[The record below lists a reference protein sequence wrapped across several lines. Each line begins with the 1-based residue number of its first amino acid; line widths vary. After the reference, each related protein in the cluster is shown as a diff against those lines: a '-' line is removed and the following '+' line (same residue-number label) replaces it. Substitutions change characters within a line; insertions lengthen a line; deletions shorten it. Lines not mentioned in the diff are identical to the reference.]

1 MANYVEKI
9 LASPDAFEQI
19 AKLNEVLLE
28 EKKRRHEFR
37 EWVSP
42 GVKAEFINGEIVL
55 HSPVKKRHFSVTDLL
70 SSLLS
75 FYVRI
80 NKLGRVATEKAMI
93 ALTRNDYE
101 PDLVFFSKEKY
112 DTFTDD
118 QMLFPAPDFVVEIL
132 SKKTAARDRGL
143 KKQDYAAHGIKEY
156 WIIDP
161 NQRFIEQ
168 YVLLGDHDTHYL
180 PARTFYFSDYIES
193 WVIKG
198 FAIPVAAIFD
208 EAANV
213 EALQEL
219 IKQG

>member
-1 MANYVEKI
+1 MSYVGKI
-9 LASPDAFEQI
+9 LASPDAFEQMEE
-19 AKLNEVLLE
+19 LNKALLE

-42 GVKAEFINGEIVL
+42 AVKAEFINGEIVL
-55 HSPVKKRHFSVTDLL
+55 HSPVKKRHFNVTDLL
-70 SSLLS
+70 SRLLS
-75 FYVRI
+75 IYASI

-93 ALTRNDYE
+93 SLTRNDYE

-112 DTFTDD
+112 DTFTED

-161 NQRFIEQ
+161 NQHFIEQ
-168 YVLLGDHDTHYL
+168 YVLLSDHDTHYM
-180 PARTFYFSDYIES
+180 PARTFYLDHYIES

-198 FAIPVAAIFD
+198 FSIPVAAIFD

-219 IKQG
+219 IK

>member
-1 MANYVEKI
+1 MINYVEKI

-70 SSLLS
+70 SRLLS
-75 FYVRI
+75 IYASI

-180 PARTFYFSDYIES
+180 PPRTFYFSDYIES

-213 EALQEL
+213 ETLQEL